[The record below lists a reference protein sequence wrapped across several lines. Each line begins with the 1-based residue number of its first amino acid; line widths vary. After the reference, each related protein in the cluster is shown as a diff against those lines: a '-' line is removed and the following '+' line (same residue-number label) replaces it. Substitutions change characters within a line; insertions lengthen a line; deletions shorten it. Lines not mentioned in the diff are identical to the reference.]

1 MMQVRSI
8 GFDDLDGQPYQI
20 LGTGGFTL
28 ELLSQLK
35 AHHQPLP
42 ISILNPHDGGV
53 TDMEGIAVVGLAQ
66 IQPDLPIVLGSD
78 VFQPQLIGHLQRVGI
93 LQATLWDLSDIVQ
106 CVRQHQPQVALSRE
120 NMTSRY
126 MVMFTVGAS
135 VPISAWMGN
144 FRAWL
149 NGRGIELIAR
159 HPLDLADDHFLK
171 NAQGLLAWNGS
182 SPLFDPLKT
191 QLQRLGLS
199 LTYAECGFFPQKEHF
214 YFDRAGVN
222 LASQLWIDD
231 LSWLEKR
238 HEMLC
243 CERRNALFGD
253 LTLVDKGYLFVPL
266 QIESD
271 SNIQL
276 YSRFK
281 QGMQEYI
288 DWIAIQE
295 PDLPILFKP
304 HPKDPNPER
313 YQMPANGTLTSDD
326 TLMLIA
332 QSSRVRGITSSV
344 LFEAALL
351 GKEVS
356 CDGQSLL
363 NHPYGT
369 PLQVVTALISRQ
381 YHREE
386 TEFLDERFERFTHFA
401 FKE

>member
-8 GFDDLDGQPYQI
+8 SLDDLAGQPYQI
-20 LGTGGFTL
+20 LGTGGFTH
-28 ELLSQLK
+28 ELLFQLK
-35 AHHQPLP
+35 AHYQPLP
-42 ISILNPHDGGV
+42 ISILNPHAGDV
-53 TDMEGIAVVGLAQ
+53 MEMEGVAVVGLAQ

-78 VFQPQLIGHLQRVGI
+78 VFQPQLISHLQRAGCS
-93 LQATLWDLSDIVQ
+93 QATLWDLSDIVQ
-106 CVRQHQPQVALSRE
+106 CVRQHQPQVALLRE
-120 NMTSRY
+120 NKASRY

-149 NGRGIELIAR
+149 NGQGIELIAR

-182 SPLFDPLKT
+182 SPLFDPLKI
-191 QLQRLGLS
+191 QLQRLGLP
-199 LTYAECGFFPQKEHF
+199 LTYAECGFFPQNEHF
-214 YFDRAGVN
+214 YFDRMGVN
-222 LASQLWIDD
+222 LASQLFQDD
-231 LSWLEKR
+231 LSWLDVR
-238 HEMLC
+238 HDAKYRQ
-243 CERRNALFGD
+243 RRNALFGD
-253 LTLVDKGYLFVPL
+253 IVCADKGYLFVPL

-288 DWIAIQE
+288 DWVATQE

-326 TLMLIA
+326 TLALIA
-332 QSSRVRGITSSV
+332 RSSRVRGITSSV

-351 GKEVS
+351 GKDVRS
-356 CDGQSLL
+356 DGQSLL

-369 PLQVVTALISRQ
+369 PLQVVTALIARQ
-381 YHREE
+381 YHRDE